1 MLDSI
6 SQARTPD
13 SDNSP
18 HIAPLYIS
26 SGLRR
31 MRIHNNYL
39 VACLSKSDRLYR
51 ACFCDNKLKEKAT
64 NLMFWML
71 LISDSYDLIGFIFSK
86 SHSCKICSP
95 ISNLPHLGQ
104 HFP

>member
-6 SQARTPD
+6 SQARTPG

-71 LISDSYDLIGFIFSK
+71 LISESYDLICFHSPNHIHVK
-86 SHSCKICSP
+86 SA
-95 ISNLPHLGQ
+95 LPSQ
-104 HFP
+104 TYRM